1 MLVKLGDF
9 IFTLHVNWR
18 DTSSYIY
25 KSVEQKIALT
35 VSFGKTRDGITLEEF
50 VGQQRQELSEAMNDD
65 IEYLTQEQS
74 TVDSLPAVNQSFS
87 FCVQSKKYQEYWS
100 TAYYGENKYL
110 RLSYVGLLKDKML
123 KATFDHILASS
134 LLSSRSQ
141 PEKKSDH
148 YVWRQANILRLQIP
162 DYLQSPKHYTYASQD
177 GSLKLKVSLYSPGDT
192 WLYNRVE
199 IDAAKDLR
207 FGGHMGT
214 SRVDYQ
220 KNLVIQ
226 QVDYLYQGGDPIEP
240 QLYRAHRAQIS
251 GFGALLFLFIKGH
264 ESQTSQIDAFWLK
277 FMNQMIE
284 NNKPTTN

>member
-9 IFTLHVNWR
+9 IFTLPVNWR

-141 PEKKSDH
+141 PEK
-148 YVWRQANILRLQIP
+148 NQITTCG
-162 DYLQSPKHYTYASQD
+162 DRRTYC
-177 GSLKLKVSLYSPGDT
+177 VC
-192 WLYNRVE
+192 R
-199 IDAAKDLR
+199 
-207 FGGHMGT
+207 
-214 SRVDYQ
+214 
-220 KNLVIQ
+220 
-226 QVDYLYQGGDPIEP
+226 
-240 QLYRAHRAQIS
+240 
-251 GFGALLFLFIKGH
+251 
-264 ESQTSQIDAFWLK
+264 SQIIFNHQNIILMHHKMAASSSK
-277 FMNQMIE
+277 
-284 NNKPTTN
+284 